1 MRNEKKIK
9 VVEVIDRSFLGGG
22 QRHILHLA
30 SRLNKHQ
37 FEVHVCS
44 SSPGP
49 FIHQV
54 RARDLSHHSI
64 QIGKA
69 SLCRSVTALKRLF
82 SQESFDI
89 VHTHGGVAGLV
100 GRWAASRAGIPVIVH
115 TLHGIH
121 YLHYRNPIWKWL
133 MMSQEKLLSRWTNR
147 IICVSEAD
155 AQRVLH
161 YKLVPPAKLS
171 VIYNGVEW
179 EVKEQI
185 SPQLKKQKKVTLL
198 TSLGVET
205 NNYLVGTVA
214 RLHRQKGLIYLF
226 QSFPLIKEKIGNVV
240 LVVVGGGPLE
250 KRFRAFLR
258 KKGWERQ
265 IHLLGEQDKVSDY
278 YSAFDLFVLP
288 SLWEGLPLALLEAAQ
303 WELPVV
309 ATDIGGHREVIF
321 SGRNGLLVSPKDSH
335 SLGDAIIW
343 MNKHPHEA
351 HQFGQELARDIYRR
365 FNLQAMVAR
374 IEKIYLD
381 LSK

>member
-133 MMSQEKLLSRWTNR
+133 MMSQEKLLSRWTNHV
-147 IICVSEAD
+147 ICVSEAD

-179 EVKEQI
+179 E
-185 SPQLKKQKKVTLL
+185 
-198 TSLGVET
+198 ET

-278 YSAFDLFVLP
+278 SAFDLFVLP

-309 ATDIGGHREVIF
+309 ATDIGGHREVIS

-335 SLGDAIIW
+335 SLGEAIIW